1 MGRAPQSNGC
11 ARMRLRKFGRYRIQ
25 AVWREEQR
33 EHRWVGFG
41 RPDYLR
47 VRECALNRVTAF
59 GFGDIGKDEGQ
70 LFHVPLPLDFSSRVV
85 DRRLTVTLAYFTP
98 IAFGRQEYRHAQLWF
113 DRVGLTKE
121 RLVPT
126 REYTDWNAI
135 RRGTLQHQSF
145 IGEGGLP
152 WA

>member
-1 MGRAPQSNGC
+1 MRAQQGNG
-11 ARMRLRKFGRYRIQ
+11 
-25 AVWREEQR
+25 V
-33 EHRWVGFG
+33 
-41 RPDYLR
+41 
-47 VRECALNRVTAF
+47 

-98 IAFGRQEYRHAQLWF
+98 IAFGRKNIDMRNCGSTVWADKRAF
-113 DRVGLTKE
+113 GA
-121 RLVPT
+121 T

-152 WA
+152 WAEESDGIDILVSCAGANGLSHLGKRRSRIPLSSLSKQSSQ